1 MNKCPKCKRPKAEG
15 AKFCRACYAVFGA
28 PGGFTAVSRH
38 NRDARI
44 ASILMQLF
52 ILFLA
57 SMAVW
62 LIQTDFSFVKAAK
75 ARVERTVAGAK
86 SSAGWLTGA
95 GSASLGETASND
107 DSKAAV
113 RCEDGCPETSPSVG
127 RRPPRIV
134 VKIGPSPGKPQQA
147 TATLIS
153 DILAC
158 PAGSVCQ
165 GTVRFSAGVS
175 GEYSVAGSSAH
186 SSELT
191 AASPHASE
199 LLRTFSRGIL
209 EVKLDDGRV
218 RTLRIVKWRS
228 GKWVAAA
235 KPEGPL

>member
-28 PGGFTAVSRH
+28 PGGFTAISRH
-38 NRDARI
+38 NRDAKI

-62 LIQTDFSFVKAAK
+62 LIQTDFSFVKALKGSVQQTFAEAK
-75 ARVERTVAGAK
+75 RGVGWVADRE
-86 SSAGWLTGA
+86 
-95 GSASLGETASND
+95 SASSGEMAGKD

-113 RCEDGCPETSPSVG
+113 RCDDGCPETSPSVG
-127 RRPPRIV
+127 RRPPHLI
-134 VKIGPSPGKPQQA
+134 VKIGAGAAKQQEA

-153 DILAC
+153 EILAC
-158 PAGSVCQ
+158 PSDSVCQ
-165 GTVRFSAGVS
+165 GTIRFSEGMS

-186 SSELT
+186 SSKLIAT
-191 AASPHASE
+191 SPRASE
-199 LLRTFSRGIL
+199 LLRTSSRGIL
-209 EVKLDDGRV
+209 EVKLNDGRV
-218 RTLRIVKWRS
+218 RTLRIVKRQS

-235 KPEGPL
+235 KPGGPL